1 MPKKTPVVTIEEN
14 PGDKFPSLATTQ
26 RAALTATVAEIAN
39 TIRDLLTAGVLINQ
53 NGRILPAPSH
63 N

>member
-1 MPKKTPVVTIEEN
+1 VPKKTPAVTIEEN
-14 PGDKFPSLATTQ
+14 TGDKFPSLATAQ
-26 RAALTATVAEIAN
+26 RSALTATVADIAN

-53 NGRILPAPSH
+53 NGRIIPAPSH